1 MMFPIRD
8 ALRHELTW
16 THYRLLM
23 RVDDKNAR
31 TFYIEEAIA
40 GNWSTRQLDRQI
52 DSLLFERI
60 SLSKDKEGVDPTPK
74 NWAT

>member
-1 MMFPIRD
+1 MFPIRD